1 MDIGDI
7 IAVVF
12 IGCLVLL
19 IIRVIIVGIWE
30 K

>member
-7 IAVVF
+7 IALVF

-19 IIRVIIVGIWE
+19 IIRGIIAGIWE